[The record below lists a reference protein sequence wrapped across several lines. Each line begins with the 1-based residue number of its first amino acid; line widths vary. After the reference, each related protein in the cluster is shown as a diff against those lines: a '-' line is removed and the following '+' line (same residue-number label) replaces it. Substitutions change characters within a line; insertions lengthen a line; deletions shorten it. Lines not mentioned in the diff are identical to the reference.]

1 MQVDG
6 LQGRALHRIAGDLR
20 HDDPVRDSGS
30 LDGPHGRGI
39 DGHCDRMPE
48 VAARRPP
55 AGRRGSPAGSH
66 AHRRGRYRGAMDSTG
81 GPSARSPRVVVL
93 GDLVLDVVLSPDRPL
108 RHGTDV
114 AGRVTFRQGGSASTT
129 ARWFARLGLDAGLV
143 TAIGADGPGD
153 SLVAFLESRGVR
165 VHAVRFAGRRTGRLG
180 VIVEDGERSFV
191 ADRAAMYLLGP
202 RHLRASWFAGIGLL
216 HLPSYSLVGERLA
229 AASARAAALARAE
242 GALVSVDLSSAG
254 FIAAEGQGVL
264 LGRVAA
270 LAPDVLL
277 ATDSEAAEAT
287 AGAGLRPLLDIAPIV
302 VIKSGPGGAL
312 ARLPGD
318 RSVRVPVHALTAT
331 DTTGAGDAFDAG
343 FLATLVTR
351 AVDVGH
357 PRERDIRAALQA
369 GHRAA
374 RRELAGRRE
383 TLAITGLASTRSE
396 GQPGRGAGRAGGP
409 RTAAD

>member
-1 MQVDG
+1 
-6 LQGRALHRIAGDLR
+6 
-20 HDDPVRDSGS
+20 
-30 LDGPHGRGI
+30 
-39 DGHCDRMPE
+39 
-48 VAARRPP
+48 
-55 AGRRGSPAGSH
+55 
-66 AHRRGRYRGAMDSTG
+66 MDSTG
-81 GPSARSPRVVVL
+81 GPAARSPRVVVL

-108 RHGTDV
+108 RRGTDV

-129 ARWFARLGLDAGLV
+129 ARWFARLGMDAALV

-153 SLVAFLESRGVR
+153 ALVAYLESRGVR
-165 VHAVRFAGRRTGRLG
+165 VHAVRFAGSRTGRLG

-202 RHLRASWFAGIGLL
+202 RHLRASWFAGIALL

-229 AASARAAALARAE
+229 AASARAARLAKAQ
-242 GALVSVDLSSAG
+242 GAFVSVDLSSAG
-254 FIAAEGQGVL
+254 FIASEGPGL
-264 LGRVAA
+264 MLGRVAA

-287 AGAGLRPLLDIAPIV
+287 AGAGLRPLLDIAPVV
-302 VIKSGPGGAL
+302 VIKSGPGGAV
-312 ARLPGD
+312 ARLPGGM
-318 RSVRVPVHALTAT
+318 SVRVPVRAMTAT

-351 AVDVGH
+351 GVDVGR
-357 PRERDIRAALQA
+357 PRERDIRVALHG

-383 TLAITGLASTRSE
+383 TLAITGLADTVSGSQAARRA
-396 GQPGRGAGRAGGP
+396 GPAGRPG
-409 RTAAD
+409 TAAD